1 MRMTWRHSLCR
12 TPEKRRSTFNG
23 YRRVSRRT
31 FIRDLLMSTWWGI
44 PGSSIGTLL
53 ESKNF
58 GGVENPSPAGVA
70 VTLHAGIDGPTEK

>member
-1 MRMTWRHSLCR
+1 
-12 TPEKRRSTFNG
+12 
-23 YRRVSRRT
+23 
-31 FIRDLLMSTWWGI
+31 MSTWWAI